1 MKPFKSFSHA
11 EAEIYDAAE
20 LLLHSNSCLLP
31 TSKLSAPTL
40 EELKKLLSKIGES
53 EAVCVRE
60 WLPYREGCS
69 NA

>member
-40 EELKKLLSKIGES
+40 EELKGLLSKIGES

-60 WLPYREGCS
+60 WLPYREGYS
-69 NA
+69 NG

>member
-11 EAEIYDAAE
+11 EAGIYDAAE

-60 WLPYREGCS
+60 WLPYREGYS
-69 NA
+69 NG